1 MNKSAASLEA
11 PVSSARTP
19 DPQATNEGRPA
30 SLDWIERLVRI
41 DTTSFQSNLG
51 LIETVR
57 DYLAAHGIE
66 SVLTYDATGNKANLF
81 ATVPAADGNTQGGIV
96 LSGHTDVVPVKGQA
110 WTSPPFEPTIRGGK
124 LYGRGTCDMK
134 GFIGVA
140 LTLLPEMQSGH
151 LREPIHF
158 ALSCD
163 EEIGCVGAPYLLA
176 DLKERGI
183 HPSGCIVGEPT
194 DMRPIVA
201 HKGINVYRCKVQG
214 HAAHSSLTPRGLNA
228 IEYAARLIC
237 FIRDEA
243 DAFRAHGP
251 FDEAFDVP
259 FTTMQAS
266 TIGGGIAMN
275 TVPANCE
282 FVFEYRNLPGV
293 DTAPIV
299 QRIRDYAAHTL
310 LPKMLAEHPN
320 AAIEIEA
327 IASAP
332 TFDASEQAA
341 ITQLVRALTSDPDK
355 RKVAYGTEAGLFQK
369 AGIASV
375 VCGPGSIDD
384 AHKADEFVE
393 LQQLVQCEVFMR
405 KLIKS
410 MAVVA

>member
-1 MNKSAASLEA
+1 MNTSAAAIEA
-11 PVSSARTP
+11 PVSAGKTHE
-19 DPQATNEGRPA
+19 PQVNHEGRPA
-30 SLDWIERLVRI
+30 SLEWIERLVRI
-41 DTTSFQSNLG
+41 DTTSFQSNLR

-57 DYLAAHGIE
+57 DHLAAHGIE
-66 SVLTYDATGNKANLF
+66 SVLTYDGTGRKANLF
-81 ATVPAADGNTQGGIV
+81 ATIAAADGNTQGGIV

-110 WTSPPFEPTIRGGK
+110 WTSPPFEPTIRDGK

-140 LTLLPEMQSGH
+140 LTLLPEMLSTP

-158 ALSCD
+158 AFSCD
-163 EEIGCVGAPYLLA
+163 EEIGCVGAPFLLA

-243 DAFRAHGP
+243 DAFRAQGP

-293 DTAPIV
+293 DTGPIIE
-299 QRIRDYAAHTL
+299 RIRTYATQTL

-320 AAIEIEA
+320 AAIDIEK

-341 ITQLVRALTSDPDK
+341 ITALVRALTSDNAK
-355 RKVAYGTEAGLFQK
+355 RKVAYGTEAGLFQQ

-384 AHKADEFVE
+384 AHKADEFVD

-410 MAVVA
+410 MAVAA